1 MKNLAQVVAD
11 LERQKTEIDAAL
23 RVLRREL
30 EKESPPPGRLRPAA
44 KPRPVSG
51 ESQSAKVR
59 HHAVAFLDAH
69 GRPQKTSKIRAY
81 LEKQPDLTGFNF
93 NTLLYNVL
101 SRAAKSPNSRI
112 VKRGTSWTTENRPA
126 APPTEASA

>member
-23 RVLRREL
+23 KVLRREL
-30 EKESPPPGRLRPAA
+30 EKESQP
-44 KPRPVSG
+44 PVSLG
-51 ESQSAKVR
+51 AARRRSQSAMVR
-59 HHAVAFLDAH
+59 QHAVAFLDAH
-69 GRPQKTSKIRAY
+69 SRPQKTSKIRAH
-81 LEKQPDLTGFNF
+81 LEKQPDLDGFNF

-112 VKRGTSWTTENRPA
+112 VKRGTSWTTEDRP
-126 APPTEASA
+126 TASPIEVSP

>member
-23 RVLRREL
+23 KVLRREL
-30 EKESPPPGRLRPAA
+30 EQESSPPARPRPAG
-44 KPRPVSG
+44 R

-59 HHAVAFLDAH
+59 QHAIAFLDAH
-69 GRPQKTSKIRAY
+69 SRPQKTSKIRAY
-81 LEKQPDLTGFNF
+81 LEKQPELTGFNF

-101 SRAAKSPNSRI
+101 SRAAKSANSRI
-112 VKRGTSWTTENRPA
+112 VKRGTSWTTENRPT
-126 APPTEASA
+126 APPTEASV